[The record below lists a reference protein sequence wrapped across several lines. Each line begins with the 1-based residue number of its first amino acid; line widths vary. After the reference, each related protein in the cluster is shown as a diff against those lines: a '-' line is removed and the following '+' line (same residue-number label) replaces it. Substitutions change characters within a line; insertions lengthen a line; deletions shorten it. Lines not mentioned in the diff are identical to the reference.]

1 MAVIGHM
8 PHDIYEQNRGAKV
21 PGPEPGDLD
30 CSDLLPVT
38 TFMILGKT
46 EQSSL
51 ISSIAAARFFDEC
64 RAENEGTINAVLG
77 DKKAIHRALK
87 EHVRVLGAAPPYV
100 KLNANYEQQL
110 SWAQEALDLYEKFHP
125 NLLEKPRSET

>member
-77 DKKAIHRALK
+77 DKKAIHRPQRTRTRA
-87 EHVRVLGAAPPYV
+87 RSRAPLC
-100 KLNANYEQQL
+100 KTQCEL
-110 SWAQEALDLYEKFHP
+110 
-125 NLLEKPRSET
+125 